1 MRSSLGKFVKSAFIV
16 VILSSCQKTPKFP
29 TMLSSVKPR
38 PATIETVQVEVPRAV
53 YQEALKEQH
62 YLRQLRIIPI
72 VVGASEGTAIP
83 EYRLFDVKPGGA
95 PYLLGLRTADILVAA
110 NDFIIYEAER
120 FKGYLYLLAGEKEAN
135 IEIRRGSN
143 PMLFQYKFTD

>member
-1 MRSSLGKFVKSAFIV
+1 MRSSLGKFVKLAFIV

-38 PATIETVQVEVPRAV
+38 PATIETVQVEIPRTV

-83 EYRLFDVKPGGA
+83 VSYTHLDVYKRQRLARPGVSERAVAWELEKFMREAGAEAVAFDTVC
-95 PYLLGLRTADILVAA
+95 LLYTSRCV
-110 NDFIIYEAER
+110 
-120 FKGYLYLLAGEKEAN
+120 
-135 IEIRRGSN
+135 
-143 PMLFQYKFTD
+143 